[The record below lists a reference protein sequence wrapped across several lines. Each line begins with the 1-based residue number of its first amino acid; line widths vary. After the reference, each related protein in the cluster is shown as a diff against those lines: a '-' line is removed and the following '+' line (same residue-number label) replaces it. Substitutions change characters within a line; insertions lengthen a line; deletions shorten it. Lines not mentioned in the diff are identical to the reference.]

1 MPDAAPRR
9 FTLPPEHPALPGHF
23 PGRPI
28 VPGVLL
34 LDAVMQTA
42 GIGQGIT
49 GQGITGQGIE
59 EWRLLRAKF
68 LAPVAPGQAVEIELA
83 PRGADRLAFQ
93 CRCDGALVLHGEFA
107 CPPR

>member
-1 MPDAAPRR
+1 MAEGEGMPAGAAPVR
-9 FTLPPEHPALPGHF
+9 FTLPPGHPALPGHF

-34 LDAVMQTA
+34 LDAVMQAA
-42 GIGQGIT
+42 GIGAG
-49 GQGITGQGIE
+49 
-59 EWRLLRAKF
+59 RLLRAKF

-83 PRGADRLAFQ
+83 APGPERLAFR
-93 CRCDGALVLHGEFA
+93 CRCAGTVVLSGEFA